1 MSAKPAFWQEVIGIM
16 QCIIRIMVPE
26 VPVNKRCFCHT
37 GRWLYL
43 RHFLRCRLL
52 LCSNPDIG
60 IQKPLWY
67 ITGCQRFTSHS
78 VVKVKGRYHFVAA
91 SCQPMFEYPITVDH
105 GTVNVSVVS
114 SDQPSEATIS
124 VNRVTL
130 FSPTAALK
138 VFAASF
144 FIFGSVID

>member
-1 MSAKPAFWQEVIGIM
+1 MALFTALLTVSFTPFALIQISVSKSHCGILRDAKG
-16 QCIIRIMVPE
+16 
-26 VPVNKRCFCHT
+26 
-37 GRWLYL
+37 
-43 RHFLRCRLL
+43 LL
-52 LCSNPDIG
+52 P
-60 IQKPLWY
+60 
-67 ITGCQRFTSHS
+67 HS

-105 GTVNVSVVS
+105 GTVNVSVTL

-138 VFAASF
+138 SFPQASLS
-144 FIFGSVID
+144 SVA